1 MNQASLVSVIIPC
14 YGQAHFLDDAIRSVH
29 AQSYRQFEI
38 IVVDDGSPDNTA
50 EVAARY
56 DDGLVRLIRQRNLGL
71 ATARNNGLRASAG
84 DFIVFLDADDRLLPR
99 ALETGVNS
107 LYAAPEC
114 AFVYGLCEF
123 IDQEGS
129 PIPTP
134 PHVAVKENYHRAFLR
149 DNPILSPGAAMFR
162 RSIFSRVAGFDP
174 SLSRGC
180 EDLDLYLRIAKEW
193 PVHCHGKTTL
203 QYRKHR
209 GSMSANR
216 FRMLRA
222 SNKLFRKHL
231 REVAGERELEELCR
245 LKIIPRR
252 QLILQQPTLN
262 RIIATVRLRTRLRA
276 VGSYVRQNLPEWTR
290 VRRAS
295 R

>member
-1 MNQASLVSVIIPC
+1 MNHASLVSVIIPC
-14 YGQAHFLDDAIRSVH
+14 YRQAHFLDDAVRSVL
-29 AQSYRQFEI
+29 AQSYRHFEI
-38 IVVDDGSPDNTA
+38 IVVDDGSPDDTA

-56 DDGLVRLIRQRNLGL
+56 DDGLLRLIRQRNLGL

-84 DFIVFLDADDRLLPR
+84 EYVVFLDADDRLLPR

-107 LYAAPEC
+107 LCAAPEC

-123 IDQEGS
+123 IDREGS
-129 PIPTP
+129 HIPTP
-134 PHVAVKENYHRAFLR
+134 PYIPVKENYQRAFLR
-149 DNPILSPGAAMFR
+149 ENPIWSPGAAMFR
-162 RSIFSRVAGFDP
+162 RSIFSRVVGFDA
-174 SLSRGC
+174 SLSKGC

-193 PVHCHGKTTL
+193 PVHCHGETTL
-203 QYRKHR
+203 QYRRHR
-209 GSMSANR
+209 GSMSANK

-231 REVAGERELEELCR
+231 REVAGDSELEELCR
-245 LKIIPRR
+245 LRIIPRR

-262 RIIATVRLRTRLRA
+262 RIITTVRLRTRLRA
-276 VGSYVRQNLPEWTR
+276 FKSYVRQVLPEWTR